1 MSNIYPIEYAIKN
14 KDKKNLKKILQKNP
28 KEVNN
33 IRINTLLELIHF
45 NEFDFFT
52 IIIKSFNNNDKKL
65 LLSNNE
71 IINELLD
78 SNNLKIIKKYSK
90 YMSLNEDYLLNLCIY
105 DKINL
110 KKIKLIYQ
118 LISLPKDYSLLGA
131 LIYKC
136 LKNNIKINLELVKLF
151 IKLNKNIINEKY
163 NNKPILGYILLIN
176 NIELLEILK
185 DIGVKFY
192 YENYNIFNDYIY
204 NIEDS
209 DINND
214 IILFLLNNNINL
226 NLSDSELWLP
236 AHNVFFKSKLFTL
249 EIKKKIL
256 EKTNNINQQNTLGN
270 TVLHYLLLY
279 DDINNYKDILIKKE
293 LDIFINNKAFNTPL
307 SIAKEQ
313 NIDIMNI
320 VVKSFIHQTNK
331 KYTNKKDIIKYI
343 LDNKVSIYNKKI
355 ENNDIIIGDYQIV
368 NHNKYNAMPIHI
380 QSYILILLQKYDFI
394 GIPYLPSNDITKIKE
409 KIYNDEVFDD
419 LLKRHQKYLL
429 LSKEFMY
436 IKIYWGDENNFYITP
451 DIGKAINYIFK
462 FKKYAFIFIHICN
475 KHSLSAHAN
484 LLIFDKEKKL
494 IIHFEPHG
502 YFSFYIGKFY
512 ETLKKHFHKELP
524 KYKYIPPMDYLPK
537 KAYQT
542 MYNEQNLY
550 YRTIGDLGG
559 YCSAW
564 CFWFLEL
571 YINNNK
577 YNLKCLVSK
586 SIKKLINTKY
596 TFFQHIRNY
605 ANYLNNKLS
614 ELLLNYG
621 VFYSH
626 INMISINDMT
636 VDFILKHI
644 SIDIKKLIDYEI
656 N

>member
-1 MSNIYPIEYAIKN
+1 MNNIYPIEYAIKN
-14 KDKKNLKKILQKNP
+14 KDKTNLKKILQKNP
-28 KEVNN
+28 KEANN

-45 NEFDFFT
+45 NEFDFFI
-52 IIIKSFNNNDKKL
+52 IIIKSLNKNDKKI
-65 LLSNNE
+65 LLSKNE

-78 SNNLKIIKKYSK
+78 SDNLKFIKKYSK
-90 YMSLNEDYLLNLCIY
+90 YISLNEHYLLNLCIS

-118 LISLPKDYSLLGA
+118 LISLPKDYSLLGT

-136 LKNNIKINLELVKLF
+136 LKDNIKINLELVKLL

-163 NNKPILGYILLIN
+163 NNKPILGCILLIN

-185 DIGVKFY
+185 DAGIKFY
-192 YENYNIFNDYIY
+192 YDNYNIFNDYIY
-204 NIEDS
+204 NIDDC

-226 NLSDSELWLP
+226 NLSDSEFWLP
-236 AHNVFFKSKLFTL
+236 AHNVFFKPEIFTL
-249 EIKKKIL
+249 EIKKIIL

-270 TVLHYLLLY
+270 TVLHYLIMY

-293 LDIFINNKAFNTPL
+293 LDIFINNKASYTPL
-307 SIAKEQ
+307 SIAQEKKV
-313 NIDIMNI
+313 DIMDI
-320 VVKSFIHQTNK
+320 VAESFINQTNK
-331 KYTNKKDIIKYI
+331 KNKNKKDIIQYI
-343 LDNKVSIYNKKI
+343 LDNKISIYNKKI

-368 NHNKYNAMPIHI
+368 NHNKYNSMPINI
-380 QSYILILLQKYDFI
+380 QLYILILLQKYDFI
-394 GIPYLPSNDITKIKE
+394 GIPYLPTNDITIIKK
-409 KIYNDEVFDD
+409 KIYNDEIFDD
-419 LLKRHQKYLL
+419 IFKRHKKYLFFC
-429 LSKEFMY
+429 KEFMY

-451 DIGKAINYIFK
+451 EIGKAINYIFK
-462 FKKYAFIFIHICN
+462 FKKYAFMFIHISN
-475 KHSLSAHAN
+475 KQLDSAHAN
-484 LLIFDKEKKL
+484 ILIFDKEKKL

-524 KYKYIPPMDYLPK
+524 KYKYISPFDYLPK

-550 YRTIGDLGG
+550 NRTIGDLQG

-596 TFFQHIRNY
+596 TFFEHIRNY
-605 ANYLNNKLS
+605 ANYLNNKSS

-621 VFYSH
+621 VFYNY
-626 INMISINDMT
+626 INIIMMNDITINS
-636 VDFILKHI
+636 ILKYI
-644 SIDIKKLIDYEI
+644 STDIKKLI